1 MVYIYHSL
9 TQPAFNA
16 YSLSINELEIGC
28 FQEEV
33 MSFWWIALWAR
44 SQLTQMPEQN

>member
-16 YSLSINELEIGC
+16 CNLSVNELEIGC
-28 FQEEV
+28 FQKEV
-33 MSFWWIALWAR
+33 MSF
-44 SQLTQMPEQN
+44 